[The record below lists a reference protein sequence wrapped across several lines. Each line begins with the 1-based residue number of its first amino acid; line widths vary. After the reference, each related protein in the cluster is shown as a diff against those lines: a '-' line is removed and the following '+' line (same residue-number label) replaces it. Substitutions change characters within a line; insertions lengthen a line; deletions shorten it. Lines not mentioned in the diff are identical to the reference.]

1 MEPEDRDRPNKK
13 PRANEELPRKPP
25 RAETPRSRDQN
36 LATDRSSGKDGRAV
50 ASQTTPSSRAAL
62 GVPKE
67 RDRAVSPKI
76 TVNGAKNQSSSAPK
90 RPDTSGKPFVPPL
103 LSPLRHPAIDDE
115 LETKSPKKR
124 PKEGSGSLGGKA
136 PLKASK
142 PEVTVKKQKSS
153 VPELPELLSPTL
165 PAMIEDELERL
176 EQVLSKGE
184 SSQSSESS
192 KGARKTQAR
201 ENAEGEGRPKSRIVT
216 FKIKKSL
223 RPRVKGLLALPS
235 KNSKERSASMENTP
249 PPAKKRPRPTES
261 SIEVTPAIPVKR
273 AKVPE
278 PVATKAPY
286 TPPNPPVPVSQA
298 PSGSSQNH
306 TPRDR
311 VPPTPSAGEVP
322 PPSRS
327 GLSKDHLQRRQMQMM
342 SLGKKLKRERDQE
355 KYEREK
361 ERHKQPNGGGANGD
375 RPTADDLR
383 PAMLT
388 MEMILAYFIAFR
400 SGSQACELSRTHVDE
415 KAWLTLEA
423 HLRELRGMTYRSL
436 PLYTLATQLNGI
448 LINEILRV
456 FAIQGASSREPKVDE
471 ASAGHLLRNLSSQ
484 FGIWSEAD
492 KLRGKLTDERLKTP
506 VMGPW
511 TSVYKAAADTLVM
524 MGRIAEREH
533 VNWRA
538 DLAVPKDA

>member
-1 MEPEDRDRPNKK
+1 MELEDRDRPSKK

-25 RAETPRSRDQN
+25 RAETPRSREQN
-36 LATDRSSGKDGRAV
+36 LASDKTSGKDGRAL
-50 ASQTTPSSRAAL
+50 ASQSTPSSRAAL
-62 GVPKE
+62 GIPKE

-76 TVNGAKNQSSSAPK
+76 VVNGAKTQSNSVPK
-90 RPDTSGKPFVPPL
+90 RSDTSGKPFVPPL

-115 LETKSPKKR
+115 LDTKSPKKR
-124 PKEGSGSLGGKA
+124 PKEGPLGSKTLT
-136 PLKASK
+136 KASK
-142 PEVTVKKQKSS
+142 QEVMVKKQKSS
-153 VPELPELLSPTL
+153 VPDLPSLLSPTL
-165 PAMIEDELERL
+165 PAMVEDELERL
-176 EQVLSKGE
+176 EQVLAKGE
-184 SSQSSESS
+184 SSQSSEGS
-192 KGARKTQAR
+192 KSARKTQVR
-201 ENAEGEGRPKSRIVT
+201 ENVEAEGRPKSRIVT
-216 FKIKKSL
+216 LKIKKSL

-249 PPAKKRPRPTES
+249 PPAKKRPRHTES
-261 SIEVTPAIPVKR
+261 SIEATSAIPVKR
-273 AKVPE
+273 TKVPE
-278 PVATKAPY
+278 PLASKAPY
-286 TPPNPPVPVSQA
+286 TPPNPPGPALQA
-298 PSGSSQNH
+298 PSGSSQGQ

-311 VPPTPSAGEVP
+311 VPPTPSAGDVP

-355 KYEREK
+355 KHEREK
-361 ERHKQPNGGGANGD
+361 ERHKPPNGGGANGD
-375 RPTADDLR
+375 RLTADDLR

-456 FAIQGASSREPKVDE
+456 FAIQGASSRESKMDE
-471 ASAGHLLRNLSSQ
+471 ASSGHLLRNLTSQ
-484 FGIWSEAD
+484 FAIWSEAD